1 MKPNEPLCIGIDP
14 DVTKSGFAV
23 WHKPLKR
30 FSSIEALTLPEML
43 DKLHSLRDNIALVV
57 VEAGYLNKGNRH
69 TFKGQS
75 VAAAEK
81 TGENVGRNHQ
91 RGMDIV
97 EILEWMK
104 IPYRLQKPITP
115 NKWKDDAAY
124 FKTITGWRG
133 KTNPEKRDAAM
144 LVYGMFNAL
153 IQSTP
158 YKIEPE
164 FKTDKNY

>member
-1 MKPNEPLCIGIDP
+1 MTEPLYIGIDP

-30 FSSIEALTLPEML
+30 FPSIEALTLPEML
-43 DKLHSLRDNIALVV
+43 DELHSLRDNIAIVV
-57 VEAGYLNKGNRH
+57 VEAGFLNKGNRH

-75 VAAAEK
+75 VAAAAK

-104 IPYRLQKPITP
+104 IPYRLQKPSTK
-115 NKWKDDAAY
+115 NSWKNDEKI
-124 FKTITGWRG
+124 FQKMTGVKG
-133 KTNPEKRDAAM
+133 GNPEKRDAAM
-144 LVYGMFNAL
+144 LVFGL
-153 IQSTP
+153 
-158 YKIEPE
+158 
-164 FKTDKNY
+164 

>member
-1 MKPNEPLCIGIDP
+1 MSFFQVMKI
-14 DVTKSGFAV
+14 
-23 WHKPLKR
+23 
-30 FSSIEALTLPEML
+30 SIE
-43 DKLHSLRDNIALVV
+43 IVV
-57 VEAGYLNKGNRH
+57 IEAGYMNKGNRH
-69 TFKGQS
+69 TFKGQT
-75 VAAAEK
+75 VAAAAK

-124 FKTITGWRG
+124 FKTITGWHG

-144 LVYGMFNAL
+144 LVYGM
-153 IQSTP
+153 
-158 YKIEPE
+158 
-164 FKTDKNY
+164 

>member
-1 MKPNEPLCIGIDP
+1 MTEPLYIGIDP

-23 WHKPLKR
+23 WHKPLQK

-43 DKLHSLRDNIALVV
+43 DRLHAIRNNIAIVV
-57 VEAGYLNKGNRH
+57 VEAGFLNKGNRH

-75 VAAAEK
+75 VAAAAK

-104 IPYRLQKPITP
+104 IPYRLQKPSTK
-115 NKWKDDAAY
+115 NSWKNDEKI
-124 FKTITGWRG
+124 FQKMTGVKG
-133 KTNPEKRDAAM
+133 GNPEKRDAAM
-144 LVYGMFNAL
+144 LVYGL
-153 IQSTP
+153 
-158 YKIEPE
+158 
-164 FKTDKNY
+164 

>member
-1 MKPNEPLCIGIDP
+1 MNRPLYIGIDP
-14 DVTKSGFAV
+14 DVDRSGFAI
-23 WHKPLKR
+23 WDKEKK
-30 FSSIEALTLPEML
+30 ALLDVDSATLPEMMTRL
-43 DKLHSLRDNIALVV
+43 LRMKGGIALVI

-69 TFKGQS
+69 TFKGQT
-75 VAAAEK
+75 VAAAAK

-124 FKTITGWRG
+124 FKTITGWHG

-144 LVYGMFNAL
+144 LVYGM
-153 IQSTP
+153 
-158 YKIEPE
+158 
-164 FKTDKNY
+164 